1 MALSFKK
8 ILSANRFL
16 RFPDILKI
24 IYFTFNTLL
33 KVFPIVYNRMFIIGI
48 YNF

>member
-1 MALSFKK
+1 MLLAY
-8 ILSANRFL
+8 RFL
-16 RFPDILKI
+16 RFPDILNI
-24 IYFTFNTLL
+24 IYFTFNTFL